1 VNDEERDDKYD
12 HGYIFMENAQ
22 EEEVLFNVLASF
34 VILGAYNVEEE
45 GIPLLKIYLEN
56 GKAAVL
62 HKKYKKKLQI
72 NLHIRQ
78 KSSSFPDFP
87 IHRHTHQPTIGHI
100 LRHR

>member
-1 VNDEERDDKYD
+1 MNVNDEERDDKYD

-62 HKKYKKKLQI
+62 HKKYKKKTT
-72 NLHIRQ
+72 N
-78 KSSSFPDFP
+78 KSPYKTEKFFLSRFPNS
-87 IHRHTHQPTIGHI
+87 
-100 LRHR
+100 